1 MSIFSLMP
9 RRLIMSSNTKVD
21 RELLI
26 FVAEQFLVFNDENL
40 EDKS

>member
-1 MSIFSLMP
+1 MY
-9 RRLIMSSNTKVD
+9 SNTKID

>member
-9 RRLIMSSNTKVD
+9 RRLIMYSNTKVD